1 MKNLKFFFAALV
13 CATMT
18 FVACEDNTGNGG
30 NGGNG
35 GTEGTDTTT
44 TQNPDNKPEIPV
56 VDPVEGKIV
65 VVLNTVDQAEVC
77 NGLVFAGDYNGY
89 NTNAAEMAKFE
100 AIEGYDNWYKVEITP
115 CTEGKTE
122 GFALIGKP
130 CQLAADGSFP
140 ASWDYQWH
148 AKLNEAGEVD
158 TEVEIIKG
166 NAELQPDYNLEK
178 KLAVLDGADVV
189 YVRAYAWKKNPCVPV
204 EKYTVSFEV
213 TTKFAVADSLTV
225 NVAGAMNGWNASGSL
240 MTPNADRT
248 VWTVSIDAV
257 ELGMEY
263 KYTLVAESGNTYWEQ
278 GDNRKVD
285 DREMYDEVEFFDSIN
300 PKPAE
305 ENPAE

>member
-1 MKNLKFFFAALV
+1 
-13 CATMT
+13 
-18 FVACEDNTGNGG
+18 
-30 NGGNG
+30 
-35 GTEGTDTTT
+35 
-44 TQNPDNKPEIPV
+44 
-56 VDPVEGKIV
+56 
-65 VVLNTVDQAEVC
+65 
-77 NGLVFAGDYNGY
+77 
-89 NTNAAEMAKFE
+89 MAKFE
-100 AIEGYDNWYKVEITP
+100 AIEGYDNWFKVVITP

-122 GFALIGKP
+122 GYALIGKP

-140 ASWDYQWH
+140 GSWDYQWH

-178 KLAVLDGADVV
+178 KLAVFDGADVV

-257 ELGMEY
+257 
-263 KYTLVAESGNTYWEQ
+263 
-278 GDNRKVD
+278 
-285 DREMYDEVEFFDSIN
+285 
-300 PKPAE
+300 
-305 ENPAE
+305 

>member
-1 MKNLKFFFAALV
+1 MKNLKFFLGALLCAAV
-13 CATMT
+13 AFT
-18 FVACEDNTGNGG
+18 ACEKDPDNGG
-30 NGGNG
+30 NGDS
-35 GTEGTDTTT
+35 TVVE
-44 TQNPDNKPEIPV
+44 KPEIPEV
-56 VDPVEGKIV
+56 APVEGKIV
-65 VVLNTVDQAEVC
+65 VVFNAVDQAEVC

-89 NTNAAEMAKFE
+89 NTNAADMAKFE
-100 AIEGYDNWYKVEITP
+100 AIEGYANWFKVEITP

-122 GFALIGKP
+122 GYALIGKP

-140 ASWDYQWH
+140 GSWDYQWH

-178 KLAVLDGADVV
+178 KLAVFDGADVV

-204 EKYTVSFEV
+204 EKYTVTFEV
-213 TTKFAVADSLTV
+213 TTAFAVADSLTV
-225 NVAGAMNGWNASGSL
+225 NVAGAMNGWNGAGGSL

-248 VWTVSIDAV
+248 VWTVSIDEV

-263 KYTLVAESGNTYWEQ
+263 KYTLVGASGAAYWEQ

-305 ENPAE
+305 EEPAE

>member
-18 FVACEDNTGNGG
+18 FVACEDPGKDPGKDPGQN
-30 NGGNG
+30 
-35 GTEGTDTTT
+35 DTTVVT
-44 TQNPDNKPEIPV
+44 PPTSDMPEV
-56 VDPVEGKIV
+56 APVEGKIV
-65 VVLNTVDQAEVC
+65 VVFNAVDQAEVC

-89 NTNAAEMAKFE
+89 NTNAADMAAFE
-100 AIEGYDNWYKVEITP
+100 PIEGY
-115 CTEGKTE
+115 
-122 GFALIGKP
+122 ALIGKP

-140 ASWDYQWH
+140 GSWDYQWH
-148 AKLNEAGEVD
+148 AKLNDAGEVD

-178 KLAVLDGADVV
+178 KLAVFDGADVV

-248 VWTVSIDAV
+248 VWTVSIDEV

-263 KYTLVAESGNTYWEQ
+263 KYTLVGATGTYWEQ

-305 ENPAE
+305 DTAE

>member
-18 FVACEDNTGNGG
+18 FVACEDPGKDPGKDPGQN
-30 NGGNG
+30 
-35 GTEGTDTTT
+35 DTTVVT
-44 TQNPDNKPEIPV
+44 PPTSDMPEV
-56 VDPVEGKIV
+56 APVEGKIV
-65 VVLNTVDQAEVC
+65 VVFNAVDQAEVC

-89 NTNAAEMAKFE
+89 NTNAADMAKFE
-100 AIEGYDNWYKVEITP
+100 AIEGYNNWFKVEITP

-122 GFALIGKP
+122 GYALIGKP

-140 ASWDYQWH
+140 GSWDYQWH
-148 AKLNEAGEVD
+148 AKLNDAGEVD

-178 KLAVLDGADVV
+178 KLAVFDGADVV

-204 EKYTVSFEV
+204 DKYTISFEV

-248 VWTVSIDAV
+248 VWTVSIDEV

-263 KYTLVAESGNTYWEQ
+263 KYTLVGASGAAYWEQ

-285 DREMYDEVEFFDSIN
+285 DREMYDEVEFFDNIN

-305 ENPAE
+305 EDPAE

>member
-18 FVACEDNTGNGG
+18 FVACEDPGKDPGKDPGQN
-30 NGGNG
+30 
-35 GTEGTDTTT
+35 DTTVVT
-44 TQNPDNKPEIPV
+44 PPTSDMPEV
-56 VDPVEGKIV
+56 APVEGKIV
-65 VVLNTVDQAEVC
+65 VVFNAVDQAEVC

-89 NTNAAEMAKFE
+89 NTNAADMAKFE
-100 AIEGYDNWYKVEITP
+100 AIEGYNNWFKVEITP
-115 CTEGKTE
+115 CTEEGKTE
-122 GFALIGKP
+122 GYALIGKP

-140 ASWDYQWH
+140 GSWDYQWH
-148 AKLNEAGEVD
+148 AKLNDAGEVD

-178 KLAVLDGADVV
+178 KLAVFDGADVV

-248 VWTVSIDAV
+248 VWTVSIDEV

-263 KYTLVAESGNTYWEQ
+263 KYTLVGASGAAYWEQ

-285 DREMYDEVEFFDSIN
+285 DAEMYDEVEFFDTIN

-305 ENPAE
+305 EEPVE

>member
-18 FVACEDNTGNGG
+18 FVACEDPGKDPGQDPGQN
-30 NGGNG
+30 
-35 GTEGTDTTT
+35 DTTVVT
-44 TQNPDNKPEIPV
+44 PPTSDMPEV
-56 VDPVEGKIV
+56 APVEGKIV
-65 VVLNTVDQAEVC
+65 VVFNAVDQAEVC

-89 NTNAAEMAKFE
+89 NTNAAEMAAFE
-100 AIEGYDNWYKVEITP
+100 PIEGYANWFKVEITP

-122 GFALIGKP
+122 GYALIGKP

-140 ASWDYQWH
+140 GSWDYQWH
-148 AKLNEAGEVD
+148 AKLNDAGEVD

-178 KLAVLDGADVV
+178 KLAVFDGADVV

-248 VWTVSIDAV
+248 VWTVSINEV

-263 KYTLVAESGNTYWEQ
+263 KYTLVAASGNTYWEQ
-278 GDNRKVD
+278 GGNRKVD
-285 DREMYDEVEFFDSIN
+285 DREMYDEVEFFDTIN
-300 PKPAE
+300 PQPADE
-305 ENPAE
+305 DTAE

>member
-18 FVACEDNTGNGG
+18 FVACEDPGKDPGKDPGQN
-30 NGGNG
+30 
-35 GTEGTDTTT
+35 DTTVVT
-44 TQNPDNKPEIPV
+44 PPTSDMPEV
-56 VDPVEGKIV
+56 APVEGKIV
-65 VVLNTVDQAEVC
+65 VVFNAVDQAEVC

-89 NTNAAEMAKFE
+89 NTNAADMAAFE
-100 AIEGYDNWYKVEITP
+100 PIEGYANWFKVEITP

-122 GFALIGKP
+122 GYALIGKP

-140 ASWDYQWH
+140 GSWDYQWH
-148 AKLNEAGEVD
+148 AKLNDAGEVD

-178 KLAVLDGADVV
+178 KLAVFDGADVV

>member
-18 FVACEDNTGNGG
+18 FVACEDPGKDPGKDPGQN
-30 NGGNG
+30 
-35 GTEGTDTTT
+35 DTTVVT
-44 TQNPDNKPEIPV
+44 PPTSDMPEV
-56 VDPVEGKIV
+56 APVEGKIV
-65 VVLNTVDQAEVC
+65 VVFNAVDQAEVC

-89 NTNAAEMAKFE
+89 NTNAADMAAFE
-100 AIEGYDNWYKVEITP
+100 PIEGYANWFKVEITP

-122 GFALIGKP
+122 GYALIGKP

-140 ASWDYQWH
+140 GSWDYQWH
-148 AKLNEAGEVD
+148 AKLNDAGEVD

-178 KLAVLDGADVV
+178 KLAVFDGADVV

-263 KYTLVAESGNTYWEQ
+263 KYTLVAASGNTYWEQ

-300 PKPAE
+300 PKPADE
-305 ENPAE
+305 DPAE

>member
-1 MKNLKFFFAALV
+1 MSQFFHI
-13 CATMT
+13 
-18 FVACEDNTGNGG
+18 
-30 NGGNG
+30 
-35 GTEGTDTTT
+35 
-44 TQNPDNKPEIPV
+44 NKPEIPV

-89 NTNAAEMAKFE
+89 NTNAPEMAAFE
-100 AIEGYDNWYKVEITP
+100 AIEGYDNWFKVVITP

-122 GFALIGKP
+122 GYALIGKP
-130 CQLAADGSFP
+130 CQLANDGSFP
-140 ASWDYQWH
+140 GSWDYQWH
-148 AKLNEAGEVD
+148 AKLNDAGEVD

-178 KLAVLDGADVV
+178 KLAVFDGADVV

-204 EKYTVSFEV
+204 EKYTVAFEV

-263 KYTLVAESGNTYWEQ
+263 KYTLVAASGNTYWEQ

>member
-13 CATMT
+13 CVAMT
-18 FVACEDNTGNGG
+18 FVACEPDNNGDKPGDKPGN
-30 NGGNG
+30 
-35 GTEGTDTTT
+35 DTTT
-44 TQNPDNKPEIPV
+44 TVTPPPTSDMPEV
-56 VDPVEGKIV
+56 APVEGKIV
-65 VVLNTVDQAEVC
+65 VVFNAVDQAEVC

-89 NTNAAEMAKFE
+89 NTNAADMAKFE
-100 AIEGYDNWYKVEITP
+100 AIEGYNNWFKVEITP

-122 GFALIGKP
+122 GYALIGKP

-140 ASWDYQWH
+140 GSWDYQWH
-148 AKLNEAGEVD
+148 AKLNDAGEVD

-178 KLAVLDGADVV
+178 KLAVFDGADVV

-204 EKYTVSFEV
+204 DKYTISFEV

-225 NVAGAMNGWNASGSL
+225 NVAGAMNGWNGAGGSL

-248 VWTVSIDAV
+248 VWTVSIDEV

-263 KYTLVAESGNTYWEQ
+263 KYTLVGASGAAYWEQ

-285 DREMYDEVEFFDSIN
+285 DAEMYDEVEFFDTIN

-305 ENPAE
+305 EEPAE

>member
-18 FVACEDNTGNGG
+18 FVACEDPGKDPGQDPGQN
-30 NGGNG
+30 
-35 GTEGTDTTT
+35 DTTVVT
-44 TQNPDNKPEIPV
+44 PPTSDMPEV
-56 VDPVEGKIV
+56 APVEGKIV
-65 VVLNTVDQAEVC
+65 VVFNAVDQAEVC

-89 NTNAAEMAKFE
+89 NTNAAEMAAFE
-100 AIEGYDNWYKVEITP
+100 PIEGYANWFKVEITP

-122 GFALIGKP
+122 GYALIGKP

-140 ASWDYQWH
+140 GSWDYQWH
-148 AKLNEAGEVD
+148 AKLNDAGEVD

-178 KLAVLDGADVV
+178 KLAVFDGADVV

-248 VWTVSIDAV
+248 VWTVSIDEV

-263 KYTLVAESGNTYWEQ
+263 KYTLVAASGNTYWEQ
-278 GDNRKVD
+278 GGNRKVD
-285 DREMYDEVEFFDSIN
+285 DREMYDEVEFFDTIN
-300 PKPAE
+300 PQPADE
-305 ENPAE
+305 DTAE

>member
-1 MKNLKFFFAALV
+1 MKNLKFFFAALL

-18 FVACEDNTGNGG
+18 FVACEKPDSENPTPNP
-30 NGGNG
+30 N
-35 GTEGTDTTT
+35 DTTVVT
-44 TQNPDNKPEIPV
+44 PPSSDMPEV
-56 VDPVEGKIV
+56 APVEGKIV
-65 VVLNTVDQAEVC
+65 VVFNAVDQAEVC
-77 NGLVFAGDYNGY
+77 NGLVFAGDYNNY
-89 NTNAAEMAKFE
+89 NTNAADMAKFE
-100 AIEGYDNWYKVEITP
+100 PIEGYDNWYVAVIEHNG
-115 CTEGKTE
+115 ENKTE
-122 GFALIGKP
+122 GYALIGKP

-140 ASWDYQWH
+140 GSWDYQWH
-148 AKLNEAGEVD
+148 AKLNDAGEVD

-178 KLAVLDGADVV
+178 KLAVFDGADVV

-213 TTKFAVADSLTV
+213 TTAFAVADSLTV

-248 VWTVSIDAV
+248 VWTVSIDEV

-300 PKPAE
+300 PKPADE
-305 ENPAE
+305 EPAE